1 MLVDHV
7 AVTSSG
13 ACGAARRASGPQIS
27 CAEVF
32 GARSGPRGGWRSFI
46 SVEALWMLLVF
57 STRIVWIL
65 ERVVCW
71 ESALREVRVV
81 FIFEIAKRVGR

>member
-1 MLVDHV
+1 
-7 AVTSSG
+7 
-13 ACGAARRASGPQIS
+13 
-27 CAEVF
+27 
-32 GARSGPRGGWRSFI
+32 
-46 SVEALWMLLVF
+46 MLLVF

-81 FIFEIAKRVGR
+81 FIFEIAKRVWR